1 MHGAQAEFDN
11 LVQQGVSVDSME
23 TYLAI
28 IEHRVV
34 QVWEPQEA
42 IEMRVQK
49 GCAWCARNG
58 EACSIAPPPLPP
70 SFQPGPPQPLASS

>member
-1 MHGAQAEFDN
+1 MYRVRGQTLHGAQAEFDN

-34 QVWEPQEA
+34 QVWGPCCTLLPKRRANIQA
-42 IEMRVQK
+42 LQ
-49 GCAWCARNG
+49 
-58 EACSIAPPPLPP
+58 SIATECTARP
-70 SFQPGPPQPLASS
+70 SCCCT